1 MKTPIN
7 QEHLEYLQRH
17 GIDVLQALKDNDL
30 DLVLEIID
38 AAIVDDTKL
47 VVTGIEPG
55 ATTAT
60 IELHDK
66 ENSKVRGKQTIAITV
81 RKGGYDNGWM

>member
-1 MKTPIN
+1 MKLASST
-7 QEHLEYLQRH
+7 
-17 GIDVLQALKDNDL
+17 VA
-30 DLVLEIID
+30 D
-38 AAIVDDTKL
+38 AVIVDDTKL

-60 IELHDK
+60 IELYDK
-66 ENSKVRGKQTIAITV
+66 ENSQVCGEQTIAITV

>member
-7 QEHLEYLQRH
+7 KEHLEYLQRH

-38 AAIVDDTKL
+38 AAIVDDIVDNHDEIT
-47 VVTGIEPG
+47 THGIYLQR
-55 ATTAT
+55 
-60 IELHDK
+60 IYD
-66 ENSKVRGKQTIAITV
+66 QIAQL
-81 RKGGYDNGWM
+81 